1 MFYSTQCCTFSLS
14 LSFSSIFFFFLSK
27 FMAFSGQGHKKRIS
41 WNFQSVSTSTI
52 DVFPSY
58 RDVQSSMG
66 QGQEHEYNLGH
77 ILWHMPK
84 HHVFTIR
91 IDANHSNSSLVHFV
105 GWLFPAFQ
113 TLPNIHVD
121 MVSGVQPLGGGGGGR
136 RSHAPPPSISI
147 CEPNKVQQFP
157 FQTSGIL
164 LLTGVQKFHY
174 FYHVRYNFWIIYSG
188 FSFFLTTQ
196 GKQITSSWIS

>member
-1 MFYSTQCCTFSLS
+1 MFYFTQCCTFSLS

-91 IDANHSNSSLVHFV
+91 TDTNHSNSSLVHFV

-113 TLPNIHVD
+113 TPANQRLPNIHGD
-121 MVSGVQPLGGGGGGR
+121 MVSEVQP
-136 RSHAPPPSISI
+136 
-147 CEPNKVQQFP
+147 
-157 FQTSGIL
+157 SGIL

-196 GKQITSSWIS
+196 GKQITSSWTS